1 MMNLQDDEQNA
12 YQALEAGNYED
23 AVRILKPMADR
34 DSSYALLSLGW
45 IYDSGKVGNR
55 NTELAAHYYN
65 RAASLGHSAGSF
77 ELGRLRYEEGKL
89 AESRALFADG
99 GKNGNI
105 QCQAWHGLMMAKG
118 EGGEKNLNE
127 ASIILKLAAS
137 KGQLVAKR
145 ALYAIE
151 LDTADSMFSRI
162 SIYVKIL
169 WLSAITIYET
179 LKNPYSDR
187 GYR

>member
-1 MMNLQDDEQNA
+1 MNLQDDEQNA
-12 YQALEAGNYED
+12 YQALESGNYED

-45 IYDSGKVGNR
+45 IYDSGKIGNR
-55 NTELAAHYYN
+55 NTELAAHYYSK
-65 RAASLGHSAGSF
+65 AASLGHSAGSF
-77 ELGRLRYEEGKL
+77 ELGRLRYEEGRL
-89 AESRALFADG
+89 DESRALFADG
-99 GKNGNI
+99 GKSGNI

-118 EGGEKNLNE
+118 EGGEKNLDE
-127 ASIILKLAAS
+127 ASIILRLAAS

-145 ALYAIE
+145 ALYTIE
-151 LDTADSMFSRI
+151 LNSTDSVIARI
-162 SIYVKIL
+162 SIYLKIL
-169 WLSAITIYET
+169 LLSVVTVYET